1 MALPA
6 NLQREVE
13 AIQASSLPV
22 NQQAMEDGATYRML
36 ENIQRGQDR
45 CLGGIELMQSC

>member
-1 MALPA
+1 MTQWTWDPNILYTGW
-6 NLQREVE
+6 
-13 AIQASSLPV
+13 IQ
-22 NQQAMEDGATYRML
+22 EDGATYRML